1 MERLIK
7 KAMKGD
13 AEAFVSLMQQ
23 SEVSLYKTAKA
34 ILAHEEDIGD
44 AMQET
49 ILAAYKSLH
58 TLKNPRYF
66 NTWLT
71 RILINK
77 CNDIIKANQKVVLL
91 EHYTDQATL
100 GTDTSKLEVDDC
112 LASLSKAQ
120 QLVLNLYYNQGFN
133 TREIGERLHES
144 ENTVKSRLTR
154 ARRYFKEIFLK
165 SEQGGL

>member
-13 AEAFVSLMQQ
+13 AEAFVALMSQH
-23 SEVSLYKTAKA
+23 EVTMYKTAK
-34 ILAHEEDIGD
+34 
-44 AMQET
+44 
-49 ILAAYKSLH
+49 
-58 TLKNPRYF
+58 
-66 NTWLT
+66 TWLT

-77 CNDIIKANQKVVLL
+77 CNDIIKANQKVILL
-91 EHYTDQATL
+91 EHYTDQAEQGT
-100 GTDTSKLEVDDC
+100 GTDKLEVDDC
-112 LASLSKAQ
+112 LASLSKEQ
-120 QLVLNLYYNQGFN
+120 QLVLNLYYHQGFN
-133 TREIGERLHES
+133 TREISELLQES